1 MFEKNQDSLIFFPEW
16 YVYSKRMK
24 GKLVKAIIRRET
36 NFLSFRK
43 NLQTQN

>member
-16 YVYSKRMK
+16 YECSKRMK
-24 GKLVKAIIRRET
+24 GTLVMAIIRRET
-36 NFLSFRK
+36 TFLSFRK